1 MAQQLIDIG
10 VQGNDG
16 TGDSIRTSFDKVNK
30 NFNEIYAIF
39 GGGGTIPF
47 TQLADAP
54 TTYSANQVIM
64 AATTGGTLTARTIR
78 GTGGITVITSN
89 NSEVVIN
96 SDNTGIVAE
105 QAPTLGVSLNANLF
119 SIGRIGN
126 PSQAL
131 VDAFNITFP
140 NTPTTLNQLA
150 INKGYADSRYIATD
164 DAGFVDGA
172 LKVRSEPLVPQTGIV
187 GYDASLTS
195 NYLSTEAMQRKDT
208 VYRGGDTMTGA
219 LTLHD
224 HPSPMSGQGT
234 PSSAD
239 DLQAATK
246 FYVDNNTYYS
256 GVNLYVSATKGDD
269 LQSKTPAG
277 REGRAWQYA
286 YKTVGAAAL
295 QAENLINLSNT
306 EPGPYRQTITYTTGP
321 TQYKSTVQTV
331 TLSGGNTL
339 ASIGNNGYEDAAALL
354 RSNKEFIQY
363 ETIAYLNKK
372 YVNAFT
378 IDQTYW
384 KDIIGRIVD
393 GIGYDLVLS
402 KADGTVLTNY
412 NSVTQATILYNSYNT
427 NIITNQLSQ
436 LIDGINYAK
445 QQILDFSYDTTDLQ
459 TYVGSLIDAL
469 TYDLVFGG
477 NYQSVQ
483 TALAFPSAG
492 TDLSNEEMIKL
503 LDYSEIQI
511 VSLVANGNDITFTFA
526 SQENVPYKVGSS
538 IIIKGMVPIGYNGT
552 FTVVAVSNQS
562 VTVTNSYI
570 TSLTSASFTGR
581 IDNGSIGQSGTRLT
595 VSGSV
600 TGTIT
605 VGMQISGGNIPVG
618 TYIISQFSGTPGSVG
633 VYILSSSLSQSLVS
647 IVGVSNAIVTPG
659 SIVNSNIINNILQAN
674 GVSDNPT
681 AVTSLKNN
689 ASVISD
695 FLTNG
700 EIPEFDIPTQT
711 ANTDGQKSATSL
723 LLSNIAFIQAELISH
738 ITENYPNLLYNRV
751 NFRKDVEY
759 IVYSLVYDLL
769 YGGNS
774 QSVYTG
780 RSYRIGGVLRLTTA
794 EQPAWASAVGY
805 FKDKLLP
812 FIISNTAPVTLSQ
825 QTVAQYTNETLTG
838 GSASASSL
846 TTNLNSI
853 QRIIDGT
860 ILSPTVTLPTVST
873 TSSTLQTLRTNIR
886 ANTNALKSIAVA
898 YVNATFPVINDQA
911 GYPIST
917 TVTSLFSSI
926 TNMLTLGVS
935 TRPAVVLNRP
945 AGLTDGYWYAKDAI
959 FNNLDFITA
968 ETLAWMKTNAVTIGY
983 TSTTEGDA
991 KSIRDIKYLLEA
1003 ICYDIVYGGNSATI
1017 KAAKQYWANSTSQ
1030 IVGLNGLTQAC
1041 YRAVNQAQ
1049 TITKAVAANITYAPV
1064 LQSPVTYP
1072 QVNNPVWAAGSATTT
1087 FLDLRFNE
1095 IKDIM
1100 ANNTVYTPVYPELTS
1115 YDSVV
1120 ISASAIIRN
1129 YSEAIKKE
1137 TVDYLVSKFT
1147 GNFTYNE
1154 STCFR
1159 DIGYIV
1165 DGAAIDLL
1173 TGGNYQ
1179 SVNAGK
1185 SYYRNVSAQSIAIGT
1200 QLTETVDGI
1209 EFARSLGQQVLNKS
1223 VANRYQVLYLQDLDV
1238 SKSPSTAAK
1247 NTFTSNYN
1255 IILDIIKG
1263 GYGIAPTASFGTGIY
1278 SVTFNNGGN
1287 GFVDQGGNITIG
1299 AQSSIHIIPGKILT
1313 GNVSNAYGQIVSYS
1327 SGFDNGNANDTITVR
1342 LTQPGFFTV
1351 GETLDFGETVNDLNI
1366 TIYAESGIYYEDY
1379 PIKLSANVTLSGDD
1393 FRRTIIRPLNRI
1405 SQSPWRNTFFYRDAI
1420 IDGIQT
1426 GLIDFTTDYASVA
1439 NTSATISGISGNI
1452 TITLSSNVQALAS
1465 WVGKVFMDADAET
1478 GTAGK
1483 AIVNTVSGN
1492 VMNCTVI
1499 YPFASATTY
1508 TTGNWH
1514 LYGTYNYGRHYL
1526 TNPIL
1531 TEGTIQASFLGSIV
1545 GDQLT
1550 VTNLSGTITIGQLVY
1565 GTGVIDGT
1573 KIIRGSG
1580 LTWTVNFSHANSVS
1594 SSMTVVNTA
1603 KNNKELDVFLVND
1616 AIRIKLITAQGH
1628 GGFMMVLDPTGQI
1641 KTKSPYCQE
1650 SASFSGSLGSAKR
1663 FAGGQFID
1671 GFAGRLFGTVTNIA
1685 DTGRTIT
1692 VTGSTNSGLNLRAPQ
1707 VPCAFYVA
1715 GFRYQINDVVNWNPS
1730 GNGAVTLT
1738 LDKSTPFNLSN
1749 AYNTNTSL
1757 FVNRLGYVV
1766 DAANLDMVL
1775 GSNYKSTVAGL
1786 TYLQPTNALTSIG
1799 ALLTKQGIAYA
1810 NTQIQAA
1817 SITSGNKTS
1826 FATNLAL
1833 VSSIISNSTEA
1844 LPVNNSSTWSSIFG
1858 SSWDNGTNA
1867 SKAAKII
1874 QTNKEFIKSEI
1885 AAWISGNFNTQGIA
1899 GYSAVKS
1906 QRDTGYILDAITF
1919 DMLYGGNASVWD
1931 QALSYYYASSTTG
1944 ATFTGTI
1951 SGTTLNVSS
1960 ITGAIAIGQTVT
1972 GAGVTT
1978 NTVITGGSG
1987 TTWTVNFASTAGP
2000 ISMSSASTSSYVTQP
2015 VVCAAA
2021 MVRLS
2026 TVIQQCILNSSITI
2040 SAGNQLTQDTSLP
2053 AATSTEQTITNSLI
2067 GVLVDYI
2074 ADGRMDN
2081 DIIAPLM
2088 TSGSTTVVV
2097 SNNVALV
2104 NGATISGTGIPAS
2117 TTISG
2122 TPVLGTGT
2130 ALGTCTVTLSN
2141 AITATNTNV
2150 ILVVGGS
2157 AQTRSTPTISGFGSY
2172 ANWTTVNSSI
2182 NTIKTDTISYL
2193 NTGAGVGINIE
2204 MGGNKSMLAND
2215 FTQVNDLGY
2224 GILCT
2229 NAGLT
2234 EQVSTFT
2241 YYCHTGYWALNGAQ
2255 VRSVAGSNA
2264 NGTYGLR
2271 ATGFDVTELPDSVNL
2286 TYNLVQSAIV
2296 YKQGSYATAMTPT
2309 ATAQALRVYIIG
2321 YEYIPTNTS
2330 ELEIDHTA
2338 SGGGI
2343 VRYEISTIT
2352 HTPVT
2357 IKNQNVLE
2365 LQLSTTGGSG
2375 TSTTGLATALYDGQ
2389 SVTIRVLQNFK
2400 FQNIDNVK
2408 PVRPSTALQFVTNL
2422 GDIYRIINYTL
2433 IESTGEPF
2441 AQNSGISILRTDSS
2455 FAYYKIITDTTY
2467 LGAGDPTTNITAVV
2481 AYGGAGNSTSSTTL
2495 TVRQV
2500 VGTIAAGQIIGGTGF
2515 NGQTVVSVTANTATM
2530 SSSSIAASTGILTVG
2545 TVSGTITVGMGI
2557 TGGSIAAG
2565 TYITALISG
2574 SGNGSTWQTSTTTAQ
2589 SSTTITGTTS
2599 TIVTSAVP
2607 TLAPVGPMFFATRTQ
2622 GKVAGDSKIAVTGL
2636 TNSATINQLNK
2647 GLYVLGWNGRTHR
2660 ITGYT
2665 DAQNIA
2671 TGAYDGTSSGTTL
2684 KLTAVSGTIVQGRL
2698 VTGTGFDGTHYVQ
2711 SVTSVTAGGTTTATV
2726 ILNKA
2731 PLGLPSGT
2739 ITFGSYANAYVSIDP
2754 NPVYNNSAIGT
2765 GVSALT
2771 FAGQRLLTG
2780 STTQKIVK
2788 FTVPYNANTTT
2799 NYPVLPPVDSTLTI
2813 TGNTNTNYNG
2823 NYQVVGSVNS
2833 TQITLSGTTNGDGSI
2848 NNTAKL
2854 AVGMVVSSSSSG
2866 TVIPTST
2873 VIQSIDSLLT
2883 FTVSP
2888 ACWVPSG
2895 AVINSI
2901 AVATVDSLS
2910 SSSNLGSGYLTGFP
2924 PTVVL
2929 TDTGT
2934 APGRQALF
2942 TATVNNDGSINVN
2955 KVDPGYGYSSAPTV
2969 SFVGGSGSVTQ
2980 SVTAILSQPNNQ
2992 TTTSTGGVSTL
3003 KLDLLY
3009 PTDPGTAGTITAT
3022 ATPSTITLSTSS
3034 NITVGNPITF
3044 GGTTFGGVSGATVTS
3059 GAFTIGQSYT
3069 IVSLGVD
3076 SNTTAVT
3083 DFTAIGAAQNAV
3095 GIVFRATGAGTGNG
3109 TALTTYYIKSVSSSD
3124 ITLSAYFGGPTL
3136 TSITTDT
3143 GSMTFYSPSFT
3154 LGTGITISSYT
3165 SKSGTSP
3172 CLVTFAIPSSSITN
3186 GAYYV
3191 VSGNSNPLYNGAFA
3205 CTSATSGSATS
3216 IQLSYPF
3223 DPGTYGSGTT
3233 TITKETTTGTSSGLG
3248 ISKSFPTSGSVV
3260 LRAGYPAG
3268 QAGQI
3273 TIRISTCRATGHDF
3287 LDIGTGGFNTTN
3299 YPNQIYGNATIPSN
3313 SANQTVEET
3322 VGRVFHVSTDENG
3335 IFKVG
3340 RFFQVDQGT
3349 GTVTFSASIA
3359 LSNLDG
3365 LGFKRGVVV
3374 TQFSTDATMTENA
3387 PDIVPVQSA
3396 VRGFVDLRLGLDY
3409 GGNPVPTNTLIG
3421 PGYMPLNGAL
3431 AMKSNLNIG
3440 NNYISN
3446 LYMPTSSTS
3455 PYDGVNRLYV
3465 DNSVAGTNSIA
3476 KLKDVSILATGTFVS
3491 LSGVTLTVSGL
3502 FGSLMPGQRVV
3513 NLATATSCTITGTT
3527 LTVSGIVTGIFSVG
3541 MTIAGPGVR
3550 AGTTIT
3556 SLGTGTGGAGNY
3568 AVSGAAQTVPL
3579 GVPITGT
3586 STTLFP
3592 GQTVS
3597 SFTISGSNAV
3607 ITLSSAPGTSPS
3619 SQITIG
3625 FSSSVAGD
3633 VLTYDSVSASWKNA
3647 SLPTSSTGNDV
3658 TITYVPDTGTGG
3670 SFTTAIQNDKIVN
3683 AMVSTSAAIVQ
3694 SKLSMTAATTRANA
3708 TGIAQAN
3715 LGLVSMDSAY
3725 FTATNGW
3732 MTITSSSATT
3742 NGIGYDRIRY
3752 VSSGA
3757 ILGNLGNNANTI
3769 QELTPGA
3776 VVTAGDGIKN
3786 ASFGTTSSNGAMI
3799 HAWANDV
3806 HSYSIT
3812 AITTSSA
3819 ASSLVKTGTDKSI
3832 TADSLKIGSATALS
3846 IDGTLTTQINLST
3859 PGGVNFLTASGST
3872 GSNAVTTLT
3881 GTFNAANGNIEVVDI
3896 KTSATDIATVGQISG
3911 DWRVQAN
3918 SIWDVTLGTL
3928 KSDTLTTGSNATAG
3942 DLTGNWSL
3950 TSGSVFNTKIGTL
3963 RSKTLDAGNV
3973 STTYTASGSSGT
3985 TLKVASSTGIVP
3997 GMFVRGVGFTAG
4009 QTVVSVALDS
4019 VTVTLDAAPDVAP
4032 LAVPVGGQALT
4043 FITPGTI
4050 NGAWT
4055 LNGTLTLGDITDLT
4069 MGTGTFKVGA
4079 GTIDISN
4086 NSALLKVRHISTGA
4100 AATTGDFVGTW
4111 TVAAGSTLVATSIVS
4126 QANSATITASSANTA
4141 SQIVQRDGDGN
4152 FVAGTMT
4159 GIATKANNL
4168 TGGNATTLLGSIP
4181 YQSAADTTTLLAPN
4195 ISVVKKYLTMQG
4207 NDTNGAA
4214 PQWTALGA
4222 IDAQQSP
4229 NFVFAGPASGTATVV
4244 PGFRALVSADIP
4256 NHSSTA
4262 GGLSGTPSITVA
4274 TVTANSLAA
4283 IAGGSTVTGSWTL
4296 NAGAKFEATYAD
4308 LAEYYEG
4315 DQEYEPGTVLVF
4327 GGDKEVTTTTQLNDT
4342 RSAGVVTTDPAYVMN
4357 AKQTGIKVCIALAG
4371 RVPVKVVGRVKKGDM
4386 LTTAATAGYAVK
4398 ALTPTLGAIIGKA
4411 LEDKDYGEAG
4421 VIQVAVGRV

>member
-1 MAQQLIDIG
+1 MSQQIIDIG

-16 TGDSIRTSFDKVNK
+16 TGDSIRTSFDKVNR

-54 TTYSANQVIM
+54 ASYSANQVIM
-64 AATTGGTLTARTIR
+64 AATTGGALTARTIR
-78 GTGGITVITSN
+78 GTGGITVITSD

-96 SDNTGIVAE
+96 SDNTGLVAE
-105 QAPTLGVSLNANLF
+105 QAPTLGVSLNANSF
-119 SIGRIGN
+119 TIGRLGT

-140 NTPTTLNQLA
+140 NTPTTLAQLA
-150 INKGYADSRYIATD
+150 ISKGYADSRYIAVS
-164 DAGFVDGA
+164 ASGA
-172 LKVRSEPLVPQTGIV
+172 VEGPLKSRDEPLTPQIGV
-187 GYDASLTS
+187 NGYDATLTS
-195 NYLSTEAMQRKDT
+195 NYLSNEVMQRKDT
-208 VYRGGDTMTGA
+208 VYRGGDTMSGA
-219 LTLHD
+219 LTLSD
-224 HPSPMSGQGT
+224 HPSPMKGQGT
-234 PSSAD
+234 PNSSD

-295 QAENLINLSNT
+295 QADNLINLSNT

-321 TQYKSTVQTV
+321 TQYKSTIQNVVLT
-331 TLSGGNTL
+331 GGNTFG
-339 ASIGNNGYEDAAALL
+339 AIGNYGYEDAAALL
-354 RSNKEFIQY
+354 RANKQFIQY

-378 IDQTYW
+378 IDQQYW
-384 KDIIGRIVD
+384 TNIIGRIVD
-393 GIGYDLVLS
+393 GVSYDLVLS
-402 KADGTVLTNY
+402 NDTGSNITNY

-427 NIITNQLSQ
+427 DIIANQLSQ
-436 LIDGINYAK
+436 LLDGINYAK

-459 TYVGSLIDAL
+459 TYVGSLVDAL
-469 TYDLVFGG
+469 TYDLVFGS
-477 NYQSVQ
+477 NYQSIQ
-483 TALAFPSAG
+483 AALAFAGAG
-492 TDLSNEEMIKL
+492 TDLSNEELAELI
-503 LDYSEIQI
+503 DYSSIQI
-511 VSLVANGNDITFTFA
+511 ISLLTNGSDITFTFA
-526 SQENVPYKVGSS
+526 SQDKIPYKIGSDV
-538 IIIKGMVPIGYNGT
+538 IIKGMVPIGYNGT
-552 FTVVAVSNQS
+552 FTVTAVTNNS
-562 VTVTNSYI
+562 VTINSAYI

-581 IDNGSIGQSGTRLT
+581 IDNGTIGQSGTKLT
-595 VSGSV
+595 VTGSV

-605 VGMQISGGNIPVG
+605 VGMSLSGGNIPVG
-618 TYIISQFSGTPGSVG
+618 TYVSSQFSGTPGGVG
-633 VYILSSSLSQSLVS
+633 VYILSSTLSQTLTS
-647 IVGVSNAIVTPG
+647 ITGVSNAIVTPG
-659 SIVNSNIINNILQAN
+659 VIVKSNIINNILQAD
-674 GVSDNPT
+674 GVIDNIT
-681 AVTSLKNN
+681 AVNSLTSN
-689 ASVISD
+689 ATIISN
-695 FLTNG
+695 FLISGN
-700 EIPEFDIPTQT
+700 IPEFELPTQT
-711 ANTDGQKSATSL
+711 SNTTGQKSAASL
-723 LLSNIAFIQAELISH
+723 LLSNINFIQAELTSYIS
-738 ITENYPNLLYNRV
+738 ENYPNLTYDKGTSQR
-751 NFRKDVEY
+751 DIEY

-774 QSVYTG
+774 QSVYAG
-780 RSYRIGGVLRLTTA
+780 NRYRYGGLLRVTTA
-794 EQPAWASAVGY
+794 EQPACATAIGY
-805 FKDKLLP
+805 FKDKLLS
-812 FIISNTAPVTLSQ
+812 FIIDNKPPVTLLQ
-825 QTVAQYTNETLTG
+825 QTVSQYTNETLTDG
-838 GSASASSL
+838 LASASTL

-860 ILSPTVTLPTVST
+860 VLSPAVTLPTTTT
-873 TSSTLQTLRTNIR
+873 TSSALQTLRTNIQ
-886 ANTNALKSIAVA
+886 ANTNALTSVA
-898 YVNATFPVINDQA
+898 LTYVDANFPVINTPTIIA
-911 GYPIST
+911 TIN
-917 TVTSLFSSI
+917 SLFSSI
-926 TNMLTLGVS
+926 TNTLTLGIS
-935 TRPAVVLNRP
+935 TRPTINYNFP
-945 AGLTDGYWYAKDAI
+945 AGLTSGYQNAI
-959 FNNLDFITA
+959 SSILNNLNFISADTV
-968 ETLAWMKTNAVTIGY
+968 AWMNINFAG
-983 TSTTEGDA
+983 TTDLNT
-991 KSIRDIKYLLEA
+991 KSLRDIKYLLEA
-1003 ICYDIVYGGNSATI
+1003 ICYDLAYGGNSATI
-1017 KAAKQYWANSTSQ
+1017 AAANQYWANGLQ
-1030 IVGLNGLTQAC
+1030 IVGLNGLSQAC
-1041 YRAVNQAQ
+1041 YGAINHAQ
-1049 TITKAVAANITYAPV
+1049 TITKAVAANQTVVPV
-1064 LQSPVTYP
+1064 YQSPVTYP
-1072 QVNNPVWAAGSATTT
+1072 QVTSGLLTGGSATTT

-1100 ANNTVYTPVYPELTS
+1100 ANNTVYTPTYPILTS
-1115 YDSVV
+1115 FDSSLQAAATV
-1120 ISASAIIRN
+1120 IRN
-1129 YSEAIKKE
+1129 NTATIKDD
-1137 TVDYLVSKFT
+1137 TIDYLVKKYT
-1147 GNFTYNE
+1147 GSFTYNE
-1154 STCFR
+1154 ATCFR
-1159 DIGYIV
+1159 DIGYII

-1185 SYYRNVSAQSIAIGT
+1185 SYYRNSSAKSIAIGT
-1200 QLTETVDGI
+1200 QLTETLDGI
-1209 EFARSLGQQVLNKS
+1209 EFARNLGQQVLNKS
-1223 VANRYQVLYLQDLDV
+1223 EANRYQTLYLQDKDAT
-1238 SKSPSTAAK
+1238 KSPSTAAK

-1255 IILDIIKG
+1255 IILDIIKS
-1263 GYGIAPTASFGTGIY
+1263 GYGVAPTATFGTGIY

-1299 AQSSIHIIPGKILT
+1299 SQSSIHIIPGKILT
-1313 GNVSNAYGQIVSYS
+1313 GNLSKACGQIVSYT
-1327 SGFDNGNANDTITVR
+1327 SGFDNSIANDTITIR
-1342 LTQPGFFTV
+1342 LTQPGFFSI

-1366 TIYAESGIYYEDY
+1366 TIYVESGIYYEDY

-1426 GLIDFTTDYASVA
+1426 GLIDFTTDYATPA
-1439 NTSATISGISGNI
+1439 NTSATLSGITGII

-1465 WVGKVFMDADAET
+1465 WVGKVFMDASAET

-1483 AIVNTVSGN
+1483 AIVDTVSGN

-1499 YPFASATTY
+1499 YPFVSATTY

-1531 TEGTIQASFLGSIV
+1531 TEGTIQASFIGSII

-1550 VTNLSGTITIGQLVY
+1550 VTNLTGTITIGQLVY

-1573 KIIRGSG
+1573 KIIRGFG
-1580 LTWTVNFSHANSVS
+1580 LSWTVNFSQTVSAN
-1594 SSMTVVNTA
+1594 MTVVNTA

-1671 GFAGRLFGTVTNIA
+1671 GFSGRLFGTVTNIA
-1685 DTGRTIT
+1685 DSGQTIT

-1715 GFRYQINDVVNWNPS
+1715 GFRYQINDVITWDPTS
-1730 GNGAVTLT
+1730 NGSVTLT
-1738 LDKSTPFNLSN
+1738 LDKSTPFNLAN

-1757 FVNRLGYVV
+1757 FVNQLGYAVT
-1766 DAANLDMVL
+1766 AANLDMVL
-1775 GSNYKSTVAGL
+1775 GSNYKSTAAGL

-1799 ALLTKQGIAYA
+1799 SLLTKQGIAYA

-1844 LPVNNSSTWSSIFG
+1844 LPVNNSSTRSSIFG
-1858 SSWDNGTNA
+1858 SKWDDGTNA
-1867 SKAAKII
+1867 AKAAKII
-1874 QTNKEFIKSEI
+1874 QSNREFIKSEI
-1885 AAWISGNFNTQGIA
+1885 AAWISGNFNTQGII

-1951 SGTTLNVSS
+1951 SGTTLTVSS
-1960 ITGAIAIGQTVT
+1960 ITGTIAVGQTVI

-1978 NTVITGGSG
+1978 NTVIVSGSG

-2026 TVIQQCILNSSITI
+2026 TVIQQCILNASITV
-2040 SAGNQLTQDTSLP
+2040 SAGNQLTQDTSLS

-2067 GVLVDYI
+2067 GILVDYI

-2081 DIIAPLM
+2081 DIIAPSM

-2097 SNNVALV
+2097 SNNVALIT
-2104 NGATISGTGIPAS
+2104 GATISGAGIPVS

-2141 AITATNTNV
+2141 AITATGTNV
-2150 ILVVGGS
+2150 ILSVSGS
-2157 AQTRSTPTISGFGSY
+2157 AQTRTTPTISGYASY
-2172 ANWTTVNSSI
+2172 SDWTTVNSST
-2182 NTIKTDTISYL
+2182 NTIKTNTISYL
-2193 NTGAGVGINIE
+2193 NTGAGLGINIE

-2271 ATGFDVTELPDSVNL
+2271 ATGFDVTELPDSVNSS
-2286 TYNLVQSAIV
+2286 YNLVQSAIV

-2365 LQLSTTGGSG
+2365 LQLSTTGASG

-2467 LGAGDPTTNITAVV
+2467 LGAGDPTTSITAVV

-2500 VGTIAAGQIIGGTGF
+2500 VGTIAAGQIISGAGF
-2515 NGQTVVSVTANTATM
+2515 NGQKVVTVTANTATM
-2530 SSSSIAASTGILTVG
+2530 SSSSIAATTGILTVG

-2557 TGGSIAAG
+2557 TGGTIADG
-2565 TYITALISG
+2565 TYITAYIAG
-2574 SGNGSTWQTSTTTAQ
+2574 SGAGSTWQTSTTTAQ

-2607 TLAPVGPMFFATRTQ
+2607 TLAPVGPLLFATRSQ
-2622 GKVAGDSKIAVTGL
+2622 GKVAGDSKIAITAL
-2636 TNSATINQLNK
+2636 TNTATINQLNK
-2647 GLYVLGWNGRTHR
+2647 GIYVVGWNGRTHR

-2665 DAQNIA
+2665 DAQTIA
-2671 TGAYDGTSSGTTL
+2671 TGSYDATSSGTTL

-2711 SVTSVTAGGTTTATV
+2711 SVTAVTSGGTTTATV

-2739 ITFGSYANAYVSIDP
+2739 ITFGVYANAYVAVDP

-2765 GVSALT
+2765 GVNALT
-2771 FAGQRLLTG
+2771 FAGQQLLTG

-2788 FTVPYNANTTT
+2788 FTVPYSANVTT
-2799 NYPVLPPVDSTLTI
+2799 NYTVLPPVDSTLTI

-2823 NYQVVGSVNS
+2823 NYQVVGAVNS

-2873 VIQSIDSLLT
+2873 VIQSIDSILT

-2910 SSSNLGSGYLTGFP
+2910 ASSNLGSGYLTGFP

-2942 TATVNNDGSINVN
+2942 TATVNIDGSINVN
-2955 KVDPGYGYSSAPTV
+2955 KVDPGYGYSSAPLV
-2969 SFVGGSGSVTQ
+2969 SFVGGSGSVSQ
-2980 SVTAILSQPNNQ
+2980 AVTVILSEPNNQ
-2992 TTTSTGGVSTL
+2992 TTTSTGGVSTI

-3009 PTDPGTAGTITAT
+3009 PTDPGTAGTITST
-3022 ATPSTITLSTSS
+3022 TTGTPSTLTLSTSA

-3044 GGTTFGGVSGATVTS
+3044 GGTTFGGVSGATVAA

-3069 IVSLGVD
+3069 ITSLGVD
-3076 SNTTAVT
+3076 STTTAVT

-3095 GIVFRATGAGTGNG
+3095 GTVFKATGAGAGNG
-3109 TALTTYYIKSVSSSD
+3109 TALTTYYVASVVGSNISIAS
-3124 ITLSAYFGGPTL
+3124 YFGGPALASPT
-3136 TSITTDT
+3136 ITTAS

-3154 LGTGITISSYT
+3154 LGTSITISSYT

-3172 CLVTFAIPSSSITN
+3172 CLVTFAIPSSGITN

-3205 CTSATSGSATS
+3205 CNSATSGSAIS

-3233 TITKETTTGTSSGLG
+3233 TVTKETTAGTSSGLG
-3248 ISKSFPTSGSVV
+3248 ISKSFPTVGSVV

-3273 TIRISTCRATGHDF
+3273 TTRISTCRATGHDF

-3299 YPNQIYGNATIPSN
+3299 YPNQIYGNATIPANAS
-3313 SANQTVEET
+3313 NQTVEET

-3335 IFKVG
+3335 IFRVG
-3340 RFFQVDQGT
+3340 RFFTVDQGT

-3446 LYMPTSSTS
+3446 LYMPTSSVS
-3455 PYDGVNRLYV
+3455 PYDGANRLYV

-3491 LSGVTLTVSGL
+3491 LNSATLTVSGL

-3513 NLATATSCTITGTT
+3513 NLATATICTINGTT
-3527 LTVSGIVTGIFSVG
+3527 LTVGGIVTGIFSVG
-3541 MTIAGPGVR
+3541 MTIAGPGIL
-3550 AGTTIT
+3550 AGTTIA

-3568 AVSGAAQTVPL
+3568 AVSGASQTVPL

-3597 SFTISGSNAV
+3597 SFTINGSNAV

-3633 VLTYDSVSASWKNA
+3633 VLTYDAVSASWKNV

-3658 TITYVPDTGTGG
+3658 TIVYSPSTGTGG
-3670 SFTTAIQNDKIVN
+3670 SFTTAIQDGKIVN
-3683 AMVSTSAAIVQ
+3683 AMVSSSAAIDQ
-3694 SKLSMTAATTRANA
+3694 SKLAMTAASTRANA
-3708 TGIAQAN
+3708 TSITQVN

-3732 MTITSSSATT
+3732 MSITSSSATT
-3742 NGIGYDRIRY
+3742 NGIGYDKIRY
-3752 VSSGA
+3752 VSAGA
-3757 ILGNLGNNANTI
+3757 ILGNLGNSANNI

-3786 ASFGTTSSNGAMI
+3786 ESFGTSNGAMI
-3799 HAWANDV
+3799 HTWTAGSPGT

-3812 AITTSSA
+3812 GITTTSA

-3832 TADSLKIGSATALS
+3832 TADSLKIGSITTLS
-3846 IDGTLTTQINLST
+3846 IDATYTDRLNINTQGSI
-3859 PGGVNFLTASGST
+3859 TALQISGSST
-3872 GSNAVTTLT
+3872 SNAVTTLT
-3881 GTFNAANGNIEVVDI
+3881 GTFDATLGTIKADDITTGAVD
-3896 KTSATDIATVGQISG
+3896 TVGQIVG
-3911 DWRVQAN
+3911 NWQVQP
-3918 SIWDVTLGTL
+3918 SSTWDVTQGTL
-3928 KSDTLTTGSNATAG
+3928 KSTTLYATSNTTNSDIKGNWRVDGTLDFATNTATLKSLNLTTGSTNTAG
-3942 DLTGNWSL
+3942 NLT
-3950 TSGSVFNTKIGTL
+3950 
-3963 RSKTLDAGNV
+3963 
-3973 STTYTASGSSGT
+3973 
-3985 TLKVASSTGIVP
+3985 
-3997 GMFVRGVGFTAG
+3997 
-4009 QTVVSVALDS
+4009 
-4019 VTVTLDAAPDVAP
+4019 
-4032 LAVPVGGQALT
+4032 
-4043 FITPGTI
+4043 
-4050 NGAWT
+4050 GAWT
-4055 LNGTLTLGDITDLT
+4055 VKGGLTMDLT
-4069 MGTGTFKVGA
+4069 AGITFGTGTL
-4079 GTIDISN
+4079 DISN
-4086 NSALLKVRHISTGA
+4086 DTATLKVRHISTGL
-4100 AATTGDFVGTW
+4100 AATTGDVVGTW
-4111 TVAAGSTLVATSIVS
+4111 TVASGSTFVATTVQN
-4126 QANSATITASSANTA
+4126 QANSATTTATSANTDNT
-4141 SQIVQRDGDGN
+4141 IILRGTNGN
-4152 FVAGTMT
+4152 FIAGTMT

-4181 YQSAADTTTLLAPN
+4181 YQSSADTTALLAPN
-4195 ISVVKKYLTMQG
+4195 ISVVKKYLTMAG

-4214 PQWTALGA
+4214 PVWSALGA
-4222 IDAQQSP
+4222 IDAVQTA
-4229 NFVFAGPASGTATVV
+4229 NRVYAGPTTGANALAT
-4244 PGFRALVSADIP
+4244 FRLLVNADIP
-4256 NHSSTA
+4256 DHSATA
-4262 GGLSGTPSITVA
+4262 GGLNGTPSITVA

-4283 IAGGSTVTGSWTL
+4283 GNSGTATVSGAWTL
-4296 NAGAKFEATYAD
+4296 NTGAKFEATYAD

-4342 RSAGVVTTDPAYVMN
+4342 RSAGVVTTNPAYTMN
-4357 AKQTGIKVCIALAG
+4357 HEQKGIKVCIALAG
-4371 RVPVKVVGRVKKGDM
+4371 RVPCKVVGRVKKGDM
-4386 LTTAATAGYAVK
+4386 LTTAATPGYAVK
-4398 ALTPTLGAIIGKA
+4398 ALNPTLGAIIGKA

>member
-1 MAQQLIDIG
+1 MAQQIIDIG

-16 TGDSIRTSFDKVNK
+16 TGDSIRASFDKVNK

-54 TTYSANQVIM
+54 ASYAANQVIM
-64 AATTGGTLTARTIR
+64 ASTTGGLLTARTIR
-78 GTGGITVITSN
+78 GTGGINIIATN
-89 NSEVVIN
+89 NSELVIN
-96 SDNTGIVAE
+96 SDATGLAAE
-105 QAPTLGVSLNANLF
+105 KTPTLGVSLNANTF
-119 SIGRIGN
+119 TIGRLGT

-131 VDAFNITFP
+131 VDSFNIAFP
-140 NTPTTLNQLA
+140 NTPTTLSQLA
-150 INKGYADSRYIATD
+150 ISKGYADSHYIATSD
-164 DAGFVDGA
+164 VGVVVGP
-172 LKVRSEPLVPQTGIV
+172 LKPRDEPLTPQVGIA
-187 GYDASLTS
+187 GYDSTLSS
-195 NYLSTEAMQRKDT
+195 NYLATEVMKRKDT

-219 LTLHD
+219 LTLSD
-224 HPSPMSGQGT
+224 HPSPMAGQGS
-234 PSSAD
+234 PNSSD

-256 GVNLYVSATKGDD
+256 GVNLYVSAAKGDD

-306 EPGPYRQTITYTTGP
+306 EPGPYRQTITYTSGP
-321 TQYKSTVQTV
+321 TQYKSTIQNVV
-331 TLSGGNTL
+331 LSGGNTFG
-339 ASIGNNGYEDAAALL
+339 AIGNNGYEDAAALL
-354 RSNKEFIQY
+354 RANKEFIQY

-378 IDQTYW
+378 IDQSYW
-384 KDIIGRIVD
+384 SNIIGNIIEGVS
-393 GIGYDLVLS
+393 YDLVLS
-402 KADGTVLTNY
+402 NDTGTIITNY
-412 NSVTQATILYNSYNT
+412 NSVTQASILYNSYNSD
-427 NIITNQLSQ
+427 IIANQLSQ

-459 TYVGSLIDAL
+459 TYIGSLVDAL
-469 TYDLVFGG
+469 TYDLVFGS
-477 NYQSVQ
+477 NYQSIQ
-483 TALAFPSAG
+483 AALAFPGAG
-492 TDLSNEEMIKL
+492 TDLSNEEL
-503 LDYSEIQI
+503 ADLVDYTAIQVI
-511 VSLVANGNDITFTFA
+511 SLVTNGNDITFTFA
-526 SQENVPYKVGSS
+526 TQDAVPYKVGSDV
-538 IIIKGMVPIGYNGT
+538 IIKGMVPTGYNGT
-552 FTVVAVSNQS
+552 YTVTAVTNNS
-562 VTVTNSYI
+562 VTITSAYV
-570 TSLTSASFTGR
+570 TSLTSATFTGR
-581 IDNGSIGQSGTRLT
+581 IDNGTIGQSGNKLT

-600 TGTIT
+600 TGNITI
-605 VGMQISGGNIPVG
+605 GMSLSGGNIPIG
-618 TYIISQFSGTPGSVG
+618 TYVSSQVSGTTGGTG
-633 VYILSSSLSQSLVS
+633 VYLVSSSLSQTLTS
-647 IVGVSNAIVTPG
+647 ITGVSNAIVTPG
-659 SIVNSNIINNILQAN
+659 VVVKSNIINNILQAN
-674 GVSDNPT
+674 GVSDNQT
-681 AVTSLKNN
+681 AVNSLTSN
-689 ASVISD
+689 ANIISNI
-695 FLTNG
+695 LISG
-700 EIPEFDIPTQT
+700 KIPEFEIPTQT
-711 ANTDGQKSATSL
+711 SNTPGQKNAASL
-723 LLSNIAFIQAELISH
+723 LLSNIKFIQAELTAY
-738 ITENYPNLLYNRV
+738 ITENYPNLSYDRGASQ
-751 NFRKDVEY
+751 RDIEY

-774 QSVYTG
+774 QSVYAG
-780 RSYRIGGVLRLTTA
+780 NRYRYGGLLRLTTA
-794 EQPAWASAVGY
+794 EQPACAAAIGY
-805 FKDKLLP
+805 FKDKLLS
-812 FIISNTAPVTLSQ
+812 FIVNNSSPVTLLQ
-825 QTVAQYTNETLTG
+825 QTVSQYTNETLTG
-838 GSASASSL
+838 GGASASGL
-846 TTNLNSI
+846 VTNLATVQHI
-853 QRIIDGT
+853 VDGT
-860 ILSPTVTLPTVST
+860 ILSPSVTLPTVST
-873 TSSTLQTLRTNIR
+873 TSSTLQTLRTNILGNK
-886 ANTNALKSIAVA
+886 NTLKSIAVSYIDA
-898 YVNATFPVINDQA
+898 NFPVINT
-911 GYPIST
+911 PTIINTIS
-917 TVTSLFSSI
+917 SLFSSI
-926 TNMLTLGVS
+926 TNMLTLGYSV
-935 TRPAVVLNRP
+935 RPAIVYNIP
-945 AGLTDGYWYAKDAI
+945 AGLLIGYNHASVAI
-959 FNNLDFITA
+959 TNNLDFIA
-968 ETLAWMKTNAVTIGY
+968 FDTLAWMKTNAVSIGY
-983 TSTTEGDA
+983 NSTADIDA
-991 KSIRDIKYLLEA
+991 SSIRDIKYLLEA

-1017 KAAKQYWANSTSQ
+1017 KAAKQYWANGSLQ

-1041 YRAVNQAQ
+1041 YQAINHAQ
-1049 TITKAVAANITYAPV
+1049 TITKSAAANITVVPV
-1064 LQSPVTYP
+1064 YQNPVTYP
-1072 QVNNPVWAAGSATTT
+1072 QQFNPIWADGSATTA
-1087 FLDLRFNE
+1087 FLDARFNE

-1100 ANNTVYTPVYPELTS
+1100 ANNTVYAPTYPILTS
-1115 YDSVV
+1115 FDSSLQAAATV
-1120 ISASAIIRN
+1120 IRDNATT
-1129 YSEAIKKE
+1129 IK
-1137 TVDYLVSKFT
+1137 TGTIDYLLKKYV

-1185 SYYRNVSAQSIAIGT
+1185 SYYRNSSAKSIAIGT

-1209 EFARSLGQQVLNKS
+1209 EFARGLGQQVLNQS
-1223 VANRYQVLYLQDLDV
+1223 VANRFQTNYLQYKDNT
-1238 SKSPSTAAK
+1238 KAPTTAAK

-1255 IILDIIKG
+1255 IILNIIKG
-1263 GYGIAPTASFGTGIY
+1263 GYGVAPTATFGTGIY
-1278 SVTFNNGGN
+1278 SITFNNGGN

-1299 AQSSIHIIPGKILT
+1299 SQSSIHIIPGKILT
-1313 GNVSNAYGQIVSYS
+1313 GNLSKAYGSIVSYT
-1327 SGFDNGNANDTITVR
+1327 SGFDNSISNDTITVR
-1342 LTQPGFFTV
+1342 LTQPGFFNI

-1366 TIYAESGIYYEDY
+1366 TIYVESGIYYEDY

-1405 SQSPWRNTFFYRDAI
+1405 SQSPWRNIFFYRDAI

-1426 GLIDFTTDYASVA
+1426 GLIDFSTDYASVA

-1452 TITLSSNVQALAS
+1452 TITLSGNVQALAS
-1465 WVGKVFMDADAET
+1465 WVGKVFMDASAET

-1499 YPFASATTY
+1499 YPFVAVTTY
-1508 TTGNWH
+1508 TTSNWH

-1531 TEGTIQASFLGSIV
+1531 TEGTIQASFIGSIV

-1550 VTNLSGTITIGQLVY
+1550 VTNLSGNITIGQLVY
-1565 GTGVIDGT
+1565 GNGVIDGT

-1580 LTWTVNFSHANSVS
+1580 LTWTINYTHSNAVSAN
-1594 SSMTVVNTA
+1594 MTIVNTA

-1616 AIRIKLITAQGH
+1616 AIRIKLTTAQGH

-1641 KTKSPYCQE
+1641 KTKSPYAQE
-1650 SASFSGSLGSAKR
+1650 SASFSGSLGSSKR

-1671 GFAGRLFGTVTNIA
+1671 GFAGRLFGTVTNI
-1685 DTGRTIT
+1685 TNSGQTIT

-1715 GFRYQINDVVNWNPS
+1715 GFRYQINDVVSWDQT

-1738 LDKSTPFNLSN
+1738 LDKSTPFNLAN
-1749 AYNTNTSL
+1749 AYNTSTNL

-1766 DAANLDMVL
+1766 DAANLDMVV
-1775 GSNYKSTVAGL
+1775 GGNYKSTVAGL
-1786 TYLQPTNALTSIG
+1786 IYLQPSNALTSIG
-1799 ALLTKQGIAYA
+1799 TLLTKQGIAYA
-1810 NTQIQAA
+1810 NTQIQSA
-1817 SITSGNKTS
+1817 SITSNNKTS

-1833 VSSIISNSTEA
+1833 VSSIISNNTEA
-1844 LPVNNSSTWSSIFG
+1844 LPVNNSSTRSSIFG
-1858 SSWDNGTNA
+1858 SKWDDGTNA
-1867 SKAAKII
+1867 AKAAKII
-1874 QTNKEFIKSEI
+1874 QTNKDFIKAEI
-1885 AAWISGNFNTQGIA
+1885 AAWISSNFNTQGIV
-1899 GYSAVKS
+1899 GYSAVRT
-1906 QRDTGYILDAITF
+1906 QRDTGYIVDAITF
-1919 DMLYGGNASVWD
+1919 DMLYGGNSSVWD
-1931 QALSYYYASSTTG
+1931 QALLYYYPSSITG

-1951 SGTTLNVSS
+1951 SGTTLTVSS
-1960 ITGAIAIGQTVT
+1960 ITGTIAIGQTVV
-1972 GAGVTT
+1972 GAGVAT
-1978 NTVITGGSG
+1978 NTVIIGGSG
-1987 TTWTVNFASTAGP
+1987 TTWTVNFASSAGP
-2000 ISMSSASTSSYVTQP
+2000 ITMSSSSTSSYLSQP
-2015 VVCAAA
+2015 VVFAAA
-2021 MVRLS
+2021 MIRLS
-2026 TVIQQCILNSSITI
+2026 TVIQQCILNASVTA
-2040 SAGNQLTQDTSLP
+2040 SAGNQLAQDTSLS

-2074 ADGRMDN
+2074 VEGRMDN
-2081 DIIAPLM
+2081 DIIAPSM
-2088 TSGSTTVVV
+2088 TSGATTVVV
-2097 SNNVALV
+2097 NNNVALV
-2104 NGATISGTGIPAS
+2104 NGATISGTGIPAN

-2141 AITATNTNV
+2141 AITATGTNV
-2150 ILVVGGS
+2150 VLTVSGS
-2157 AQTRSTPTISGFGSY
+2157 AQTRSTPTISGYASY

-2182 NTIKTDTISYL
+2182 NTIKTNTISYL

-2296 YKQGSYATAMTPT
+2296 YKQGSYASAMTPT
-2309 ATAQALRVYIIG
+2309 ATSQALKVYIIG

-2343 VRYEISTIT
+2343 VRYEISTVT

-2375 TSTTGLATALYDGQ
+2375 TSTTGLATPLYDGQ

-2467 LGAGDPTTNITAVV
+2467 LGAADPTTSITAVV
-2481 AYGGAGNSTSSTTL
+2481 AYGGAGNSTASTTL

-2500 VGTIAAGQIIGGTGF
+2500 VGTIVAGQIIGGVGF
-2515 NGQTVVSVTANTATM
+2515 NGQKVVSVTANTATM
-2530 SSSSIAASTGILTVG
+2530 SNSSIAVTTGILTVG
-2545 TVSGTITVGMGI
+2545 TVSGTITVGMAI
-2557 TGGSIAAG
+2557 SGGTIAAG
-2565 TYITALISG
+2565 TYITANISG
-2574 SGNGSTWQTSTTTAQ
+2574 SGAGSTWQTSTTTAQ
-2589 SSTTITGTTS
+2589 ASTTITGTTS

-2607 TLAPVGPMFFATRTQ
+2607 TLNPVGPLFFATRTQ
-2622 GKVAGDSKIAVTGL
+2622 GKVAGDSKIAITAL
-2636 TNSATINQLNK
+2636 TNIATVNQINK
-2647 GLYVLGWNGRTHR
+2647 ALYVLGWNGRTHR

-2671 TGAYDGTSSGTTL
+2671 TGAYDGTSTGTTL
-2684 KLTAVSGTIVQGRL
+2684 KLTTVSGTIVIGNL

-2711 SVTSVTAGGTTTATV
+2711 SVTTVTAGGTTTATV

-2739 ITFGSYANAYVSIDP
+2739 ITIGVYTNAYVSIDP

-2765 GVSALT
+2765 GVNALT

-2788 FTVPYNANTTT
+2788 FTIPYNANITT
-2799 NYPVLPPVDSTLTI
+2799 NYPVLPPVDSTLTVS
-2813 TGNTNTNYNG
+2813 GNTNTNYNG
-2823 NYQVVGSVNS
+2823 NWQVVSAVNT
-2833 TQITLSGTTNGDGSI
+2833 TQITLSGTTNGDGTI

-2888 ACWVPSG
+2888 ACWVPLG

-2910 SSSNLGSGYLTGFP
+2910 ASSNLGSGYLAGFP

-2942 TATVNNDGSINVN
+2942 TASVNSDGSINIT
-2955 KVDPGYGYSSAPTV
+2955 KVDPGYGYSSAPLV
-2969 SFVGGSGSVTQ
+2969 SFTGGSGSVTQ
-2980 SVTAILSQPNNQ
+2980 SITAILSQPNNQ
-2992 TTTSTGGVSTL
+2992 TTTSLGGVSTL
-3003 KLDLLY
+3003 KLELLY
-3009 PTDPGTAGTITAT
+3009 PTDPGTSGTITTT
-3022 ATPSTITLSTSS
+3022 ATPSTLTLSTNA

-3044 GGTTFGGVSGATVTS
+3044 GGTTFGGVSGATVAS
-3059 GAFTIGQSYT
+3059 GAFVIGQSYT

-3076 SNTTAVT
+3076 STSTAVT
-3083 DFTAIGAAQNAV
+3083 DFTAIGASQNAIGV
-3095 GIVFRATGAGTGNG
+3095 VFKATGAGSGNG
-3109 TALTTYYIKSVSSSD
+3109 TALTTYYIKSVSGSD

-3136 TSITTDT
+3136 TSITTAS
-3143 GSMTFYSPSFT
+3143 GSMTFYSVSFG
-3154 LGTGITISSYT
+3154 LGTGITLSSYT
-3165 SKSGTSP
+3165 TKSGTSP

-3205 CTSATSGSATS
+3205 CTSATNASATS

-3223 DPGTYGSGTT
+3223 DPGTYGTGTT
-3233 TITKETTTGTSSGLG
+3233 TVTKETTAGTSSGLG

-3287 LDIGTGGFNTTN
+3287 LDIGTGGYNTTN
-3299 YPNQIYGNATIPSN
+3299 YPNQIYGNATIPAN
-3313 SANQTVEET
+3313 SSNQTVEET

-3335 IFKVG
+3335 IFRVG

-3374 TQFSTDATMTENA
+3374 TQFSTDSTMTENA

-3455 PYDGVNRLYV
+3455 PYDGANRLYV

-3476 KLKDVSILATGTFVS
+3476 KLKDMSILATGTFVS
-3491 LSGVTLTVSGL
+3491 LNSATLTVSGL
-3502 FGSLMPGQRVV
+3502 FGSLFVGQRVV
-3513 NLATATSCTITGTT
+3513 NLATATICTISGNT
-3527 LTVSGIVTGIFSVG
+3527 LTVGGIIAGIFSVG
-3541 MTIAGPGVR
+3541 MTIAGPGIR

-3568 AVSGAAQTVPL
+3568 AISGASQTVPL
-3579 GVPITGT
+3579 GVPLTATGNWFT
-3586 STTLFP
+3586 S
-3592 GQTVS
+3592 QTVQ
-3597 SFTISGSNAV
+3597 SFTINSGNAV
-3607 ITLSSAPGTSPS
+3607 ITLSSAPAQSPS
-3619 SQITIG
+3619 SQINIG
-3625 FSSSVAGD
+3625 FTSTVAGD
-3633 VLTYDSVSASWKNA
+3633 ILAYDAVSASWKNV

-3658 TITYVPDTGTGG
+3658 TITYVPVTTTGG
-3670 SFTTAIQNDKIVN
+3670 SFTTAIQDGKIVN
-3683 AMVSTSAAIVQ
+3683 TMVSATAAIAQ
-3694 SKLSMTAATTRANA
+3694 SKLAMNAATTRSNA
-3708 TGIAQAN
+3708 TSITQVN

-3732 MTITSSSATT
+3732 MSITSSSATT
-3742 NGIGYDRIRY
+3742 DGIGYNKIRY
-3752 VSSGA
+3752 VSAGA
-3757 ILGNLGNNANTI
+3757 ILGNLGANANTI

-3776 VVTAGDGIKN
+3776 VVAAGDGIKN
-3786 ASFGTTSSNGAMI
+3786 ASFGTSSGAMTVAYTATPTPSQSYSVTGISTNGA
-3799 HAWANDV
+3799 AN
-3806 HSYSIT
+3806 
-3812 AITTSSA
+3812 
-3819 ASSLVKTGTDKSI
+3819 SLVKSDANSI
-3832 TADSLKIGSATALS
+3832 VTATSLKIGNSSVANLTLDAT
-3846 IDGTLTTQINLST
+3846 TTTQLNLTT
-3859 PGGVNFLTASGST
+3859 PGGINFLTANGSST
-3872 GSNAVTTLT
+3872 SNTVTTLT
-3881 GTFNAANGNIEVVDI
+3881 GTFDA
-3896 KTSATDIATVGQISG
+3896 
-3911 DWRVQAN
+3911 
-3918 SIWDVTLGTL
+3918 TLGTL
-3928 KSDTLTTGSNATAG
+3928 KVDDITTGAVDTVGQIVGNWQVLSSSTWDVTLATLKSLTLTAGAKATNADITGNWRVDGTLDFVANTATLKSKNLTTGSTAATG
-3942 DLTGNWSL
+3942 DLTGAWTVKGGL
-3950 TSGSVFNTKIGTL
+3950 TMDL
-3963 RSKTLDAGNV
+3963 
-3973 STTYTASGSSGT
+3973 
-3985 TLKVASSTGIVP
+3985 
-3997 GMFVRGVGFTAG
+3997 TAG
-4009 QTVVSVALDS
+4009 I
-4019 VTVTLDAAPDVAP
+4019 
-4032 LAVPVGGQALT
+4032 T
-4043 FITPGTI
+4043 F
-4050 NGAWT
+4050 
-4055 LNGTLTLGDITDLT
+4055 
-4069 MGTGTFKVGA
+4069 GTGTL
-4079 GTIDISN
+4079 DISN
-4086 NSALLKVRHISTGA
+4086 DSSTLKVRHISTGL

-4111 TVAAGSTLVATSIVS
+4111 TVASGSTLVATSVTN
-4126 QANSATITASSANTA
+4126 QKNSATITATTANTDNT
-4141 SQIVQRDGDGN
+4141 IVQRGTNGDFN
-4152 FVAGTMT
+4152 AGTMT
-4159 GIATKANNL
+4159 GTATRANNL
-4168 TGGNATTLLGSIP
+4168 NGGNSTTLKGSIP
-4181 YQSAADTTTLLAPN
+4181 YQSDTNTTLFVSPN
-4195 ISVVKKYLTMQG
+4195 VSVVKKYLTMTG
-4207 NDTNGAA
+4207 DDTNGAVPTWSA
-4214 PQWTALGA
+4214 IGP
-4222 IDAQQSP
+4222 IDATQP
-4229 NFVFAGPASGTATVV
+4229 ANRVYAGPTTGANALAT
-4244 PGFRALVSADIP
+4244 FRLLVSADIP
-4256 NHSSTA
+4256 NNAADTSGTA
-4262 GGLSGTPSITVA
+4262 DLAKGLTGTPSITVA

-4283 IAGGSTVTGSWTL
+4283 GNSGTATVSGAWTL

-4342 RSAGVVTTDPAYVMN
+4342 RSAGVVTTNPAYTMN
-4357 AKQTGIKVCIALAG
+4357 HAQTGIRVCIALAG
-4371 RVPVKVVGRVKKGDM
+4371 RVPCKVVGRVKKGDM
-4386 LTTAATAGYAVK
+4386 LTTAATPGYAVK
-4398 ALTPTLGAIIGKA
+4398 ALNPTLGSIIGKA